1 MTARDSVRFGDTT
14 IEYEVRRS
22 RRRRKTVQITV
33 DGGGVIVAA
42 PARTPYR
49 ELRDIVRKRAHWIL
63 RHASEAMLQP
73 EPLRFV
79 SGETL
84 PYLGRN
90 LRLTVTPADVPCPE
104 VRFDH
109 WRFRVAVP
117 RGLEGDARREAV
129 RHAFARWY
137 QARAAERLAAAVE
150 RWWPRLGR
158 GSKSRILIR
167 DQRRRWGSCSY
178 DGTLRFNWRVM
189 MLPPDLIDYIV
200 AHELAHLTRRD
211 HSSDFWALLAREI
224 PDVQERRKRLREA
237 GRSLPL

>member
-33 DGGGVIVAA
+33 DADGVHVAA

-49 ELRDIVRKRAHWIL
+49 ELRDIVRNRARWIL
-63 RHASEAMLQP
+63 RHAAEAMREP
-73 EPLRFV
+73 APLRFV
-79 SGETL
+79 SGETV

-90 LRLTVTPADVPCPE
+90 LRMTVTPADVPQPE

-117 RGLEGDARREAV
+117 HGLAGSARREAV
-129 RHAFARWY
+129 RLAFARWY
-137 QARAAERLAAAVE
+137 WARAAERLEAGVE

-158 GSKSRILIR
+158 GAGSRVLVR

-178 DGTLRFNWRVM
+178 DGTLRFSWRVM
-189 MLPPDLIDYIV
+189 MLAPDLIDYIV

-211 HSSDFWALLAREI
+211 HSAHFWALLSREI
-224 PDVQERRKRLREA
+224 PDEQERRKRLREA
-237 GRSLPL
+237 GRRLPL

>member
-1 MTARDSVRFGDTT
+1 MTARDSVRFEDTT

-22 RRRRKTVQITV
+22 WRRRKTVQITV
-33 DGGGVIVAA
+33 DGSGVVVAA

-49 ELRDIVRKRAHWIL
+49 ELRDIVRKRARWIL
-63 RHASEAMLQP
+63 RHAAEAMLEP
-73 EPLRFV
+73 APLRFV

-90 LRLTVTPADVPCPE
+90 LRMAVTSADVPQPE

-109 WRFRVAVP
+109 WRFRVAAP
-117 RGLEGDARREAV
+117 HSMDDNGRHEAIRR
-129 RHAFARWY
+129 AFVRWY
-137 QARAAERLAAAVE
+137 WARAAERLEAGVE

-158 GSKSRILIR
+158 GARSRVLVR
-167 DQRRRWGSCSY
+167 DQRRRWGSCSF

-189 MLPPDLIDYIV
+189 MLAPDLIDYIV

-211 HSSDFWALLAREI
+211 HSVDFWALLSREI

-237 GRSLPL
+237 GRRLPL